1 MKKDQIKKNQ
11 QNKRET
17 AEAGKREHKG
27 KNKQQKEA

>member
-1 MKKDQIKKNQ
+1 MKIRPNKKKIS
-11 QNKRET
+11 KRET